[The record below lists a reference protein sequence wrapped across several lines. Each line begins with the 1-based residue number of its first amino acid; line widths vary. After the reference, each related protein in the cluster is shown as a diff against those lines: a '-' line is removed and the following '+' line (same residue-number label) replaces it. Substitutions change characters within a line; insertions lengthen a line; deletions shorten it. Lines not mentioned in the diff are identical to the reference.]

1 MAEFQKTEREIE
13 ERLEEAEKLKMGS
26 ASRSSSPES
35 MDNDSQVD
43 ARAQGQY
50 LRVAQISDV
59 QFILALLL
67 KTNLFYM

>member
-13 ERLEEAEKLKMGS
+13 EKLEEAERRKAGS

-50 LRVAQISDV
+50 L
-59 QFILALLL
+59 
-67 KTNLFYM
+67 